1 MKTAATTLLVVCV
14 VVFCVISVAWLEGI
28 FSSTPNTAWRGD
40 SLIRVPLHRP
50 PVRIKLGSYASLVA
64 RILHAKHL
72 TSSDRDDFAACQ
84 DKHKK
89 FSNEW
94 RLGACVFVDPAS
106 RSEGAVALVSLPGS
120 GNTWLRGLLERAT
133 GVCTGKSGVFIIIRS
148 TQPPASFLDSL
159 VSLCTLRDLGA
170 LARGGGKF
178 SMGEIPVYFRTLLH
192 GILNSSFIARHIPP
206 S

>member
-1 MKTAATTLLVVCV
+1 MDIRGGGGGGGGGVKLNKKMKMKLSAGQWTGNERGTMKTAATTLLVVCV

-40 SLIRVPLHRP
+40 GLIRVPLHRP

-64 RILHAKHL
+64 RILHAQHL
-72 TSSDRDDFAACQ
+72 TPSDRDDFAACQ

-133 GVCTGKSGVFIIIRS
+133 GVCTGKSGVFYYY
-148 TQPPASFLDSL
+148 SFNPTSSL
-159 VSLCTLRDLGA
+159 VPR
-170 LARGGGKF
+170 
-178 SMGEIPVYFRTLLH
+178 
-192 GILNSSFIARHIPP
+192 
-206 S
+206 